1 MTVNGGG
8 CYVGYLDPMTI
19 IGIFTIA
26 FALSITYSAL
36 LLLRTREA
44 CLAAAPGEDPVQVG
58 LAQTAAAATGA
69 GLVMVAALIP
79 FATTSLLNVRAF
91 GIGVAIAILLDIA
104 IVRPVLLPAA
114 IAVLGRRGWWPTQMP
129 ATPQPP
135 RHGAGADVAP
145 RPAQPSTPIGA
156 SR

>member
-1 MTVNGGG
+1 M
-8 CYVGYLDPMTI
+8 
-19 IGIFTIA
+19 
-26 FALSITYSAL
+26 
-36 LLLRTREA
+36 
-44 CLAAAPGEDPVQVG
+44 G

-91 GIGVAIAILLDIA
+91 GIGVAIAILLDIL

-114 IAVLGRRGWWPTQMP
+114 IAVLGRRGWWPTQTS

-135 RHGAGADVAP
+135 RHRAGTDVAP
-145 RPAQPSTPIGA
+145 LPTAAEHSDRSITMNPPTLAITTPATGAQTHSTGA
-156 SR
+156 AAHHAR